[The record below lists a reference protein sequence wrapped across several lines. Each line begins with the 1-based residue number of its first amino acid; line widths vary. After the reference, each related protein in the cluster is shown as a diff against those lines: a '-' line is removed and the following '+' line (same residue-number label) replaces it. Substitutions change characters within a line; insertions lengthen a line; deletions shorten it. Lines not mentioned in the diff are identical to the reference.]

1 MIMTD
6 LDVWIECTI
15 PFLKALYYAANQTQ
29 PADVKLMPMSPLIT
43 LLILAF
49 IGSVAGLIG
58 GVILLFRKKW
68 AKSLAAD
75 AIPLAA
81 GVLLAV
87 SLLDLLPQAVDKV
100 GDLAFTIVLGVFVT
114 LYLVERFLF
123 FLHHHDVED
132 GHEAHRKETVP
143 LIIFGDTIHNF
154 LDGVAIAAGFLVS
167 PSLGAIVALSTF
179 LHETPHEIA
188 DFGILLAN
196 GWSPKKAF
204 AANFL
209 SAIATF
215 PGALLTYYFAAFIE
229 PAVGILLAVAAGLF
243 LYIAAT
249 DFLPE
254 TEHAPKEKM
263 GRQALFLIIGV
274 LAIAALKLVAPE
286 LP

>member
-1 MIMTD
+1 
-6 LDVWIECTI
+6 
-15 PFLKALYYAANQTQ
+15 
-29 PADVKLMPMSPLIT
+29 MSPLLS
-43 LLILAF
+43 LLTLAF
-49 IGSVAGLIG
+49 IGSVASLIG
-58 GVILLFRKKW
+58 GIILLLRRKW
-68 AKSLAAD
+68 AKGLTSD

-100 GDLAFTIVLGVFVT
+100 GDLAFTIVLSVFVT
-114 LYLVERFLF
+114 LFLVERFLF
-123 FLHHHDVED
+123 YLHHHSVDD
-132 GHEAHRKETVP
+132 DHRKETVP

-204 AANFL
+204 TANFL
-209 SAIATF
+209 SALATF
-215 PGALLTYYFAAFIE
+215 PGALLTYYYAASIE
-229 PAVGILLAVAAGLF
+229 AGVGILLAVAAGLF

-254 TEHAPKEKM
+254 AEHAPREKM
-263 GRQALFLIIGV
+263 GRQALFLLIGV
-274 LAIAALKLVAPE
+274 LSIVTLGLIFPE
-286 LP
+286 VR